1 MATIEQ
7 IGEWIIANQDKQG
20 TPEFE
25 TVANAYKELR
35 AGSLSSEADRLREE
49 GEAELQDLLDKP
61 IEEEPEEADIIDQF

>member
-25 TVANAYKELR
+25 TVANAYK
-35 AGSLSSEADRLREE
+35 
-49 GEAELQDLLDKP
+49 
-61 IEEEPEEADIIDQF
+61 

>member
-35 AGSLSSEADRLREE
+35 AGSISGEAERLREE
-49 GEAELQDLLDKP
+49 GEA
-61 IEEEPEEADIIDQF
+61 